1 MSMSSQFLEGDWK
14 ELQTPLESGV
24 FDPRIVVIPVICFGT
39 KQIEV
44 NLKVTTIYKSLTN
57 KFWIT
62 VIYMSKLALS
72 LSLCLLFLY
81 IRTYLLNVLIEASL
95 VFILGSMDKFVK
107 STLHTS
113 QIAATLTILSLTISP
128 SWSW

>member
-1 MSMSSQFLEGDWK
+1 MSSQFLEGDWK
-14 ELQTPLESGV
+14 ELQTALESGV

-39 KQIEV
+39 KQIEIS
-44 NLKVTTIYKSLTN
+44 LKVTTICKSLTN

-107 STLHTS
+107 SILHTS

>member
-14 ELQTPLESGV
+14 ELQTALESGV
-24 FDPRIVVIPVICFGT
+24 FAPRIVFIPVICFGT

-72 LSLCLLFLY
+72 LFLCVSFSYTYELTFSM
-81 IRTYLLNVLIEASL
+81 YLLKQALCSSLEAWINL
-95 VFILGSMDKFVK
+95 
-107 STLHTS
+107 
-113 QIAATLTILSLTISP
+113 
-128 SWSW
+128 

>member
-1 MSMSSQFLEGDWK
+1 MSSQFLEGDWK
-14 ELQTPLESGV
+14 ELQTALESGV
-24 FDPRIVVIPVICFGT
+24 FAPRIVFIPVICFGT

-72 LSLCLLFLY
+72 LFLCLLFLY
-81 IRTYLLNVLIEASL
+81 IRTYLLNVLVEASL
-95 VFILGSMDKFVK
+95 VFILRSVDKFVK
-107 STLHTS
+107 AILHPS

-128 SWSW
+128 GWSW